1 VLRNQRAAELR
12 LPVDEL
18 KAILFER
25 AMTRTGPPELLPLA
39 DEFTDPVPQRLD
51 IRRRADR

>member
-1 VLRNQRAAELR
+1 VLRNQRAGELR